1 MFTLKQIIFTIIIC
15 FISMQNMN
23 AQGTTKIKITIG
35 ATSFVT
41 TTYDNATAKAFIALL
56 PMTVTMNELNGN
68 EKYNYLSGN
77 LPNSPVNPS
86 TINNGDLM
94 LYGSNCIVL
103 FYKTFSTSY
112 SYTQIGS
119 IDNPTGLETALGS
132 GNPTLKF
139 ELLTDPTAVED
150 VKQNNTK
157 YSIKNGILQF
167 NSEINKITLL
177 DISGKVVLS
186 SSSNTIDVKGMLSG
200 IYIASISNLNQTKTI
215 KIIIQK

>member
-1 MFTLKQIIFTIIIC
+1 MKQIIITIIIC
-15 FISMQNMN
+15 FLSMQNMN

-35 ATSFVT
+35 ATSFVV

-103 FYKTFSTSY
+103 FYKTFSASY

-119 IDNPTGLETALGS
+119 IDNPTDLETALGS

-139 ELLTDPTAVED
+139 ELLTNPTAIED
-150 VKQNNTK
+150 IKENNIK
-157 YSIKNGILQF
+157 YCIANGVLQF
-167 NSEINKITLL
+167 NSNIKKITLL

-186 SSSNTIDVKGMLSG
+186 SSTNAIDVKSMPSG
-200 IYIASISNLNQTKTI
+200 IYIARISGLNQVKTI
-215 KIIIQK
+215 KIII

>member
-1 MFTLKQIIFTIIIC
+1 MKRLFTYLILC
-15 FISMQNMN
+15 LMSMQSMN
-23 AQGTTKIKITIG
+23 AQENSKIKITISSS
-35 ATSFVT
+35 TFVVT
-41 TTYDNATAKAFIALL
+41 IYDNETARAFISLL
-56 PMTVTMNELNGN
+56 PLTVNMTELNGN
-68 EKYNYLSGN
+68 EKYSSLNTN
-77 LPNSPVNPS
+77 LPIAPQRPANIY
-86 TINNGDLM
+86 TGDLM
-94 LYGSNCIVL
+94 LYGSNYIVL
-103 FYKTFSTSY
+103 FYKTSSTSY

-139 ELLTDPTAVED
+139 ELLTDPTVVED

-157 YSIKNGILQF
+157 YSIKNGILEF
-167 NSEINKITLL
+167 NSDIDKITLQ

-200 IYIASISNLNQTKTI
+200 IYIASISDLNQTKTI

>member
-1 MFTLKQIIFTIIIC
+1 MKRLFTYLILGLM
-15 FISMQNMN
+15 SMQSMN
-23 AQGTTKIKITIG
+23 AQENSRIKITISSSTFV
-35 ATSFVT
+35 ATT
-41 TTYDNATAKAFIALL
+41 HDNETARAFISLL
-56 PMTVTMNELNGN
+56 PLTVNMTELNGN

-112 SYTQIGS
+112 SYTQIGA
-119 IDNPTGLETALGS
+119 IDNPSGLETALGS

-139 ELLTDPTAVED
+139 ELLTNPTAVED

-157 YSIKNGILQF
+157 YSITNGILQF
-167 NSEINKITLL
+167 NSDINKITLL
-177 DISGKVVLS
+177 DISGKVILS
-186 SSSNTIDVKGMLSG
+186 SSSNTIDVKGIPSG
-200 IYIASISNLNQTKTI
+200 IYIVSISGLNEAKTI
-215 KIIIQK
+215 KIIVKK

>member
-1 MFTLKQIIFTIIIC
+1 MKQIIFTIIIC

-35 ATSFVT
+35 TTSFVT

-186 SSSNTIDVKGMLSG
+186 SSSNTIDVKGMQSG
-200 IYIASISNLNQTKTI
+200 IYIASISGLNQTKTI

>member
-1 MFTLKQIIFTIIIC
+1 MKQIIFTIIIC

-35 ATSFVT
+35 TTSFVT

>member
-1 MFTLKQIIFTIIIC
+1 MKRLFTYLILGLM
-15 FISMQNMN
+15 SMQSMN
-23 AQGTTKIKITIG
+23 AQENSRIKITISSSTFV
-35 ATSFVT
+35 ATT
-41 TTYDNATAKAFIALL
+41 HDNETARAFISLL
-56 PMTVTMNELNGN
+56 PLTVNMTELNGN

-112 SYTQIGS
+112 SYTQIGA
-119 IDNPTGLETALGS
+119 IDNPSGLETALGS

-139 ELLTDPTAVED
+139 ELLTNPTAVED

-157 YSIKNGILQF
+157 YSITNGILKF
-167 NSEINKITLL
+167 NSDINKITLL
-177 DISGKVVLS
+177 DISGKVILS
-186 SSSNTIDVKGMLSG
+186 SSSNTIDVKGIPSG
-200 IYIASISNLNQTKTI
+200 IYIVSISGLNEAKTI
-215 KIIIQK
+215 KIIVKK

>member
-119 IDNPTGLETALGS
+119 IDNPTDLETALGS
-132 GNPTLKF
+132 GNTTLKF
-139 ELLTDPTAVED
+139 ELLTNPTAVED

-157 YSIKNGILQF
+157 YSITNGILKF
-167 NSEINKITLL
+167 NSDINKITLL
-177 DISGKVVLS
+177 NISGKVLLS
-186 SSSNTIDVKGMLSG
+186 SSSNTIDVKGMPSG
-200 IYIASISNLNQTKTI
+200 IYIASISGLNQIKTI
-215 KIIIQK
+215 KIII

>member
-1 MFTLKQIIFTIIIC
+1 MKHPILIVIVY
-15 FISMQNMN
+15 FISLLTMK
-23 AQGTTKIKITIG
+23 AQEPAKIKIIIG
-35 ATSFVT
+35 TTSFVA

-119 IDNPTGLETALGS
+119 IDNPTDLETALGS

-139 ELLTDPTAVED
+139 ELLTNPTAVED

-157 YSIKNGILQF
+157 YSITNGILKF
-167 NSEINKITLL
+167 NSDINKITLL
-177 DISGKVVLS
+177 NISGKVVLT
-186 SSSNTIDVKGMLSG
+186 SSSNTIDVKGMPSG
-200 IYIASISNLNQTKTI
+200 IYIASISGLNQAKTI

>member
-35 ATSFVT
+35 TTSFVT

-177 DISGKVVLS
+177 DISGKDVLS

>member
-1 MFTLKQIIFTIIIC
+1 MKQIIIIIIIC
-15 FISMQNMN
+15 FLSIQNMK
-23 AQGTTKIKITIG
+23 AQEPTKIKIIIG
-35 ATSFVT
+35 TTSFVA

-68 EKYNYLSGN
+68 EKYNYLSSN

-103 FYKTFSTSY
+103 FYETFSSSY
-112 SYTQIGS
+112 SYTQIAS
-119 IDNPTGLETALGS
+119 IDNPSGLKTALGS

-139 ELLTDPTAVED
+139 ELLTNPTAVED

-157 YSIKNGILQF
+157 YSITNGILQF
-167 NSEINKITLL
+167 NSDINKITLL
-177 DISGKVVLS
+177 DISGKVILS
-186 SSSNTIDVKGMLSG
+186 SSSNTIDVKGIPSG
-200 IYIASISNLNQTKTI
+200 IYIVSISGLNEAKTI
-215 KIIIQK
+215 KIIVKK

>member
-1 MFTLKQIIFTIIIC
+1 MKRLFTYLILGLM
-15 FISMQNMN
+15 SMQSMN
-23 AQGTTKIKITIG
+23 AQENSRIKITISSSTFV
-35 ATSFVT
+35 ATT
-41 TTYDNATAKAFIALL
+41 HDNETARAFISLL
-56 PMTVTMNELNGN
+56 PLTVNMTELNGN

-119 IDNPTGLETALGS
+119 IDNPTDLETALGS

-139 ELLTDPTAVED
+139 ELLTNPTAVED

-157 YSIKNGILQF
+157 YSITNGILKF
-167 NSEINKITLL
+167 NSDINKITLL
-177 DISGKVVLS
+177 NISGKVVLT
-186 SSSNTIDVKGMLSG
+186 SSSNTIDVKGMPSG
-200 IYIASISNLNQTKTI
+200 IYIASISGLNQAKTI